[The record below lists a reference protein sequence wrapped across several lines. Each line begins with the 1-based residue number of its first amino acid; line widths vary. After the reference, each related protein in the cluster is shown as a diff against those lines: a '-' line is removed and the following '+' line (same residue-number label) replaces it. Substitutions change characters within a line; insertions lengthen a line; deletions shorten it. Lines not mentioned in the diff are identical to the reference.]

1 MANVALKI
9 HGMDCAE
16 EVSLLKREIAP
27 LKGINEL
34 SFDVLNAKMTVSY
47 APEVVTPESLI
58 EAVNRT
64 GLKAEL
70 YEDARTNQKQG
81 TPWDRWNRTVM
92 TSASGVTLALGFLAH
107 SSSVGIASALGES
120 AQPIPLLARIL
131 YLVSTVT
138 GAWFVFPKAWGALK
152 RLRPDMNFLMTV
164 AVIGALSIGEWFE
177 AATVAFLFAVSL
189 ALESWSVSRAR
200 RAVAALMELSPTE
213 ARVIGKDGNEVQVAA
228 SEVQVGTRIIIKPGE
243 KIPLDSKIVAGYT
256 TIDQAPITG
265 ESMPVDKKVGDEI
278 FAGTINQDGAIEA
291 ETVKPASQSTLSQI
305 VKMVEE
311 AQSKRSESEQWVE
324 RFARYYTPSVMVL
337 ATVIAIAPPLLIEGA
352 LWSKWFYEALVL
364 LVIACPC
371 ALVIA
376 TPVSIVA
383 ALAAAAKNGI
393 LIKGGIYVELPG
405 KLRAIALD
413 KTGTLTEG
421 RPSVEKIVPLSGH
434 TENELLN
441 IAAAI
446 ERPSEHPLARA
457 IVQYAS
463 EKGINPPAVN
473 DYQAVKGKGAT
484 ALLNGEPVWVG
495 SHRYLEE
502 RGVETPE
509 MHKQLEE
516 LSSGGQSVVV
526 IGERDHVCGF
536 ITLKDKLRESTPRAI
551 EELKSLGIEHIIML
565 TGDNEPTARAI
576 AQAAHVS
583 EVRAEL
589 LPSDKVK
596 AVEEI
601 VAKYGIVAMVG
612 DGVNDAPA
620 LARANLGIA
629 MGAIGTDAALETA
642 DIALMKDDLSVL
654 PWLINHSKR
663 ALSVIRQNI
672 WAALGVKALFVALA
686 LTGYASLWAA
696 IAADMGMSFLVVANS
711 LRLLKVS
718 KNSLP
723 SAKYPSII
731 PSKGI

>member
-27 LKGINEL
+27 LEGINEL
-34 SFDVLNAKMTVSY
+34 SFDVLNGKMTVSY
-47 APEVVTPESLI
+47 APEVVTPKSLI

-70 YEDARTNQKQG
+70 YENVRSSQDQG
-81 TPWDRWNRTVM
+81 NFWDQWSRTVM

-107 SSSVGIASALGES
+107 SIGVGFVSALGES
-120 AQPIPLLARIL
+120 EQPIPSLARIL
-131 YLVSTVT
+131 YLVSAIT
-138 GAWFVFPKAWGALK
+138 GAWFVFPKAWAALK
-152 RLRPDMNFLMTV
+152 RLRPDMNLLMTV
-164 AVIGALSIGEWFE
+164 AVIGALAIGEWFE

-213 ARVIGKDGNEVQVAA
+213 ARVIGKDGNEIQVAA
-228 SEVQVGTRIIIKPGE
+228 SEVPVGTRIIIKPGE
-243 KIPLDSKIVAGYT
+243 KIPLDSRIVAGYT
-256 TIDQAPITG
+256 AVNQAPITG
-265 ESMPVDKKVGDEI
+265 ESMPVDKNVGDEV

-291 ETVKPASQSTLSQI
+291 ETVKAASQSTLSQI

-324 RFARYYTPSVMVL
+324 RFARNYTPSVMAL
-337 ATVIAIAPPLLIEGA
+337 AILVALAPPLLIEGA

-421 RPSVEKIVPLSGH
+421 RPSVEKVIPLSGH
-434 TENELLN
+434 TEDELLN

-463 EKGINPPAVN
+463 EKGITPPAVK

-509 MHKQLEE
+509 MHRQLEE

-536 ITLKDKLRESTPRAI
+536 ITLKDKLRDNTPRSIAA
-551 EELKSLGIEHIIML
+551 LKALGIEHIIML

-576 AQAAHVS
+576 AKAANVS
-583 EVRAEL
+583 DVKAEL
-589 LPSDKVK
+589 LPGDKVK

-601 VAKYGIVAMVG
+601 VSRYGIVAMVG

-642 DIALMKDDLSVL
+642 DIALMKDDLSAL
-654 PWLINHSKR
+654 PWLISHSKR
-663 ALSVIRQNI
+663 ALMVIRQNI
-672 WAALGVKALFVALA
+672 WAALGVKALFVI
-686 LTGYASLWAA
+686 LTLMGHASLWAA
-696 IAADMGMSFLVVANS
+696 IAADMGMSLLVVSNS
-711 LRLLKVS
+711 LRLLRGQN
-718 KNSLP
+718 NS
-723 SAKYPSII
+723 
-731 PSKGI
+731 

>member
-1 MANVALKI
+1 
-9 HGMDCAE
+9 MDCAE
-16 EVSLLKREIAP
+16 EVSLLKRELGP
-27 LKGINEL
+27 LLGVAAL
-34 SFDVLNAKMTVSY
+34 SFDVLNGKMTVAY
-47 APEVVTPESLI
+47 ASEVVTPHDLI
-58 EAVNRT
+58 EAVKRA
-64 GLKAEL
+64 GLRAEI
-70 YEDARTNQKQG
+70 YEDARSNQNKV
-81 TPWDRWNRTVM
+81 TAWDRWTRTVM
-92 TSASGVTLALGFLAH
+92 TSVSGAALALGFITHA
-107 SSSVGIASALGES
+107 SSVGVASALGES
-120 AQPIPLLARIL
+120 AQPIPTFARLL
-131 YLVSTVT
+131 YLASSIT
-138 GAWFVFPKAWGALK
+138 GGWFVFPKAWAAL
-152 RLRPDMNFLMTV
+152 RRVSPDMNLLMTV
-164 AVIGALSIGEWFE
+164 AVIGALGIGEWFE

-200 RAVAALMELSPTE
+200 RAVAALMDLSPTE
-213 ARVIGKDGNEVQVAA
+213 ARVIGSNGNETQVAA
-228 SEVQVGTRIIIKPGE
+228 SEVPVGTRIIIKPGE

-256 TIDQAPITG
+256 AVNQAPITG

-291 ETVKPASQSTLSQI
+291 DTVKPASQSTFSQI

-337 ATVIAIAPPLLIEGA
+337 AIIIAITPPLLIERA

-421 RPSVEKIVPLSGH
+421 RPSVEKIFPLSGH
-434 TENELLN
+434 TEDELLN

-463 EKGINPPAVN
+463 DKGITPLPVN

-484 ALLNGEPVWVG
+484 ALLSGKPVWVG

-502 RGVETPE
+502 RGVETPA
-509 MHKQLEE
+509 MHMQLVD
-516 LSSGGQSVVV
+516 LSSGGQSVVA

-536 ITLKDKLRESTPRAI
+536 ITLKDKLRDSTPSAI
-551 EELKSLGIEHIIML
+551 EELKSLGVEHIIML
-565 TGDNEPTARAI
+565 TGDNEPTARAT
-576 AQAAHVS
+576 AKAAHVS

-589 LPSDKVK
+589 LPNDKVK
-596 AVEEI
+596 AIEEI
-601 VAKYGIVAMVG
+601 AAQYGILAMVG

-620 LARANLGIA
+620 LARANIGIA
-629 MGAIGTDAALETA
+629 MGAIGSDAALETA
-642 DIALMKDDLSVL
+642 DIALMKDDLAAL
-654 PWLINHSKR
+654 PWLIRHSRRTLK
-663 ALSVIRQNI
+663 VIQQNI
-672 WAALGVKALFVALA
+672 WTALGVKALFVF
-686 LTGYASLWAA
+686 LTLIGHASLWAA
-696 IAADMGMSFLVVANS
+696 IAADMGVSLLVVSNS
-711 LRLLKVS
+711 LRLLRR
-718 KNSLP
+718 L
-723 SAKYPSII
+723 
-731 PSKGI
+731 